1 MLMRMKKDFI
11 NLKLKSSANDGALKN
26 KSNVL
31 ELETQ
36 KNRKIKEDKLQSLA
50 IFQNLMRNIEKE
62 QRDRQERIQE
72 LQKCIRNKEESV

>member
-36 KNRKIKEDKLQSLA
+36 KNRKIKEDKLQSLD

-72 LQKCIRNKEESV
+72 L